1 MECVLLQYCGTV
13 PSCSFKVIAK
23 LVTNMEPLTTEQL
36 LGSLT
41 FIWLNFFHSNEAL
54 KLNIQNGD
62 QSINILTV

>member
-1 MECVLLQYCGTV
+1 
-13 PSCSFKVIAK
+13 
-23 LVTNMEPLTTEQL
+23 MEPLTTEQL

>member
-1 MECVLLQYCGTV
+1 
-13 PSCSFKVIAK
+13 
-23 LVTNMEPLTTEQL
+23 MEPLTTEQF